1 MDPNSEDEQLSRAIA
16 MSLEDTGPPKGE
28 EPIDPNQ
35 MTEEEQLEYA
45 IRLSL
50 Q

>member
-1 MDPNSEDEQLSRAIA
+1 MVDPNSEDELLIRRAIA
-16 MSLEDTGPPKGE
+16 MSLEDTGRGE

-45 IRLSL
+45 MRLSL